1 MIPQQWSSPCG
12 NQCTQKYA
20 ALTKI
25 PWRVFCKKG
34 CDADGDAWEE
44 CLEECTEICYKDPVF
59 KDHQWSAYIDRSPG
73 SASYSEECFHACASG
88 CGFKFD
94 VDSGTADKI
103 QANRPVKPVPIINE
117 EACLKKIIAYVY
129 CCYLL
134 QRTSFIILLGYILRH
149 SLDRAILV

>member
-25 PWRVFCKKG
+25 P
-34 CDADGDAWEE
+34 

-103 QANRPVKPVPIINE
+103 QANRPVKPVPIVSKPAPRPPITEPVAKNE
-117 EACLKKIIAYVY
+117 DLPS
-129 CCYLL
+129 
-134 QRTSFIILLGYILRH
+134 TS
-149 SLDRAILV
+149 A

>member
-103 QANRPVKPVPIINE
+103 QANRPVKPVPIVSKPAPRPPITEPVAKNE
-117 EACLKKIIAYVY
+117 DLPS
-129 CCYLL
+129 
-134 QRTSFIILLGYILRH
+134 TS
-149 SLDRAILV
+149 A